1 MAKSLINKPEILLL
15 DEPTASLDPDIGDF
29 IRSYIQDYKT
39 KNKVTIL
46 LASHNMNE
54 VERLCDS
61 IIMMR
66 KGKIIDEG
74 TCKEL
79 IKKHGRDNL
88 EETFLKLAR
97 SNDEF

>member
-1 MAKSLINKPEILLL
+1 ML

-29 IRSYIQDYKT
+29 VRSYIQEYKS

-61 IIMMR
+61 VIMMK
-66 KGKIIDEG
+66 KGKIVDEG
-74 TCKEL
+74 TCAEL
-79 IKKHGRDNL
+79 IKKHGRNNL
-88 EETFLKLAR
+88 EDTFLKLAR
-97 SNDEF
+97 SQDEFK